1 MKLSKIYSNE
11 PKLFEPINFNSGLNV
26 ILAEIRDPKN
36 LEKDTHNLGKSLLA
50 SLLDFCF
57 LKGQSLSFFIF
68 KHQDLFENF
77 VFFLELELTPTKYL
91 TIRRFAS
98 EETHSKIAFKWHK
111 EKQQDF
117 AFLADEQ
124 WDHHDVAFDKAR
136 TMLDGYLDFRVIDGW
151 NYRDAIAYSLRGQD
165 DYSDVYKLDK
175 FRGQHKE
182 WKPYIAHILGLDA
195 SLAIESYS
203 VEEKSASKTS
213 EINDL
218 KSQLTG
224 LSDQLDKINALLE
237 IKQNDVEKIEEQ
249 ISQYDFEIADEN
261 INRELVDELESKI
274 SHLNETRY
282 NLSMNERKITKSLKE
297 KISFDL
303 SKVKEVFEEAEV
315 YFPEQIVK
323 DYEDLLSFNKAISDE
338 RRKYLKAELKDIK
351 AELSEVQQELA
362 TLSHERSVSLETLKD
377 SDTFSK
383 YKKLNSSLVGL
394 KADIEGLERQISA
407 IGKLNKKKKELRE
420 LNRRKDLIKDKMQD
434 DIDNRSASYKSIGKR
449 FSEIIKT
456 VLNKTAVLST
466 KVNKQ
471 ANLDFFAEFIN
482 AKGQETSQSDGTTYK
497 KLLCIA
503 YDMAVLG
510 AYLGKK
516 FTHFVYHDGVFEN
529 LDDRKSLKLI
539 EVMRADENRGLQQ
552 IITLIDSDIPKQPDG
567 KMFKFEEYEV
577 VKTLHDMG
585 DDGRLFKMRE
595 W

>member
-1 MKLSKIYSNE
+1 
-11 PKLFEPINFNSGLNV
+11 
-26 ILAEIRDPKN
+26 
-36 LEKDTHNLGKSLLA
+36 
-50 SLLDFCF
+50 
-57 LKGQSLSFFIF
+57 
-68 KHQDLFENF
+68 
-77 VFFLELELTPTKYL
+77 
-91 TIRRFAS
+91 
-98 EETHSKIAFKWHK
+98 
-111 EKQQDF
+111 
-117 AFLADEQ
+117 
-124 WDHHDVAFDKAR
+124 
-136 TMLDGYLDFRVIDGW
+136 
-151 NYRDAIAYSLRGQD
+151 
-165 DYSDVYKLDK
+165 
-175 FRGQHKE
+175 
-182 WKPYIAHILGLDA
+182 
-195 SLAIESYS
+195 
-203 VEEKSASKTS
+203 
-213 EINDL
+213 
-218 KSQLTG
+218 
-224 LSDQLDKINALLE
+224 LE